1 MIDEPWIKDLVG
13 EKPARTLE
21 RIYNDIQPS
30 KQQLAALEAYTE
42 KIRQLERKRIAH
54 DLHDDLGGHLSAL
67 KMMLSHVWKNLPQTA
82 VLTNQ
87 YAYLDHLI
95 NTCIDS
101 IHTISADLIPDVL
114 QAGLPSALAYLAH
127 ELERQ
132 AQIPCE
138 FLCRLHTADID
149 KKVAATLFRITQEA
163 CTNIRKHANATSAE
177 LHLYSSEDEV
187 QLEIIDNGCGMP
199 EKISYSSQSLGL
211 QSMYERTAELG
222 GRLVIASRNGKGTLL
237 SIRVPYFPV
246 SGLKTDF

>member
-138 FLCRLHTADID
+138 FLCRLHTDDID

-177 LHLYSSEDEV
+177 LHLYSSEEEV

-237 SIRVPYFPV
+237 SIRVPYFPL

>member
-1 MIDEPWIKDLVG
+1 MIDEPWIKDSLE

-30 KQQLAALEAYTE
+30 EQQLAALEAYTE

-67 KMMLSHVWKNLPQTA
+67 KMMLSHVWKKLLQTA
-82 VLTNQ
+82 ALANQ
-87 YAYLDHLI
+87 YAYLDQLI
-95 NTCIDS
+95 NACIDS
-101 IHTISADLIPDVL
+101 IHTISADLIPDVI
-114 QAGLPSALAYLAH
+114 QAGLPYALAYLAH

-138 FLCRLHTADID
+138 FVCHLQTADID
-149 KKVAATLFRITQEA
+149 KKVATMLFRIAQEA

-177 LHLYSSEDEV
+177 LHLYSNDSEV
-187 QLEIIDNGCGMP
+187 QLEIIDNGCGIP
-199 EKISYSSQSLGL
+199 EKFSYSSQSLGL

-222 GRLVIASRNGKGTLL
+222 GRLVIASRGGKGTLL

-246 SGLKTDF
+246 AGFKD